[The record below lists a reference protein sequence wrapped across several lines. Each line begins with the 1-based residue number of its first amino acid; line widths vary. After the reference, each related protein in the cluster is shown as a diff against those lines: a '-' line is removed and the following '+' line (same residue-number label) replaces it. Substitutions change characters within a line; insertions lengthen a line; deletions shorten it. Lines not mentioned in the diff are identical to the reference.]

1 MIKCKSMKCFKLT
14 NQKCILHYQPLNKE
28 DKWFKLKAT
37 KAFKDGNKY
46 QKMDLQTMKIA
57 KLI

>member
-1 MIKCKSMKCFKLT
+1 MIKCKNMKCFKLK
-14 NQKCILHYQPLNKE
+14 NQKCIHHYQPLNKE

-37 KAFKDGNKY
+37 KAFKVGNKY
-46 QKMDLQTMKIA
+46 QKKELQTLKIA